1 MTGLRPCNQLCFFTT
16 IEAGPK
22 WSRLSVLKL
31 FVSVLF
37 STALAIGAVAQSTP
51 PGAKVAG
58 PSQPADTKPSSKE
71 QSRQKFVLDVVHS
84 AVALPQPDPQD
95 RLRVLTEA
103 VSVAQPIDP
112 KLALRLAREGTAIET
127 KLLAEGQRPAASM
140 LAGGH
145 VDCASAA
152 SFVQSLPPNAVIDAQ
167 QALIGAITSCPKQ
180 VNEAAKSK
188 LEAGMQQGVVAGRPI
203 LALMD
208 SEGMNSPWSQSMFVN
223 MFSSLPQDAAP
234 LAKEAPNY
242 AAMFSQLGRQMDKDV
257 VKTAGTK
264 FLLWLAGLPASAQR
278 SVAVN
283 LTTGALS
290 DVLGPDKYLELLRSD
305 VGLQQ
310 VANSAKQD
318 AVLPPPDNPD
328 DNVNVLNAIN
338 NTSDRTQSL
347 QAMAPAMRAR
357 EAAASGFASG
367 TAGDR
372 KTADHYFDIAFAAVD
387 EVWANRE
394 ATGVNAPEVVQE
406 VSDAAAQVDAVAALQ
421 RSQRLQDPSASAIS
435 MLAVARV
442 VESRP

>member
-1 MTGLRPCNQLCFFTT
+1 
-16 IEAGPK
+16 
-22 WSRLSVLKL
+22 LKL

-51 PGAKVAG
+51 AGAKASG
-58 PSQPADTKPSSKE
+58 PSKAADSKPASKE

-95 RLRVLTEA
+95 RLRVLSEA
-103 VSVAQPIDP
+103 VNVAQPIDP
-112 KLALRLAREGTAIET
+112 KLAQQLAREGTAIET

-140 LAGGH
+140 LAEGH
-145 VDCASAA
+145 VDCASAL
-152 SFVQSLPPNAVIDAQ
+152 SFVQSIPTSAVIDTQ
-167 QALIGAITSCPKQ
+167 QSLIGAITSCPKQ
-180 VNEAAKSK
+180 VDDAAKSK
-188 LEAGMQQGVVAGRPI
+188 LEAAMQQGVVAGRPI

-208 SEGMNSPWSQSMFVN
+208 SEGMTSPWSQSMFVN

-242 AAMFSQLGRQMDKDV
+242 AAMFSQLARQMDKDA
-257 VKTAGTK
+257 VKGAGTNL
-264 FLLWLAGLPASAQR
+264 LLWLARLPDSAQR

-290 DVLGPDKYLELLRSD
+290 DALGPEKYQELLRSD
-305 VGLQQ
+305 VNLQQ
-310 VANSAKQD
+310 VANSANQD
-318 AVLPPPDNPD
+318 AVLPPPDEGEES
-328 DNVNVLNAIN
+328 VNVLGALG

-347 QAMAPAMRAR
+347 QGMSPAKRAR

-367 TAGDR
+367 TSGDR

-387 EVWANRE
+387 EVWADR
-394 ATGVNAPEVVQE
+394 ASSGVNAPEVVQE
-406 VSDAAAQVDAVAALQ
+406 VSDAAAQVDPVAALQ
-421 RSQRLQDPSASAIS
+421 RSQKLQDPSAEAIS

-442 VESRP
+442 VVGRP